1 MQLETIHRKI
11 VSLTVKAS
19 SSTNCP
25 VPDSLESSGYRYNI
39 DNTKDY
45 SYYYISG
52 INTTPYFKHSPG
64 ILTSDL
70 ETYFLV
76 VDRRGRETSVASLHL
91 TENEHRVR
99 FEYPTFLKV
108 YSNAIQ

>member
-25 VPDSLESSGYRYNI
+25 VPDRVESSWYSYNI
-39 DNTKDY
+39 DNTTDY

-70 ETYFLV
+70 ETFFSF
-76 VDRRGRETSVASLHL
+76 VDKRQRETSVTSLQPYR
-91 TENEHRVR
+91 E
-99 FEYPTFLKV
+99 
-108 YSNAIQ
+108 